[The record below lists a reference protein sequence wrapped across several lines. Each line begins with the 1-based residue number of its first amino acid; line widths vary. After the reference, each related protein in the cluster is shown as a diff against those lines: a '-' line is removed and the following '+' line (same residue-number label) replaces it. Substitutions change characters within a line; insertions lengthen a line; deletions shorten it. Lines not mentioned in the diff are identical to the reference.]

1 MSIFFEE
8 FFYTKKQQ
16 AKTYCFFYWRC
27 GWDSNPR
34 YREVQ
39 LISSQSRYDHFD
51 TTPYMLNSRRSVT
64 NYSIFLLTGRVP
76 LCPVAVSRKNLR
88 IRWRSILFDRGHSF
102 LLASSATGSTR
113 KRPHFDISPQKL
125 TYELSLDNLDS
136 HTIIITNSRSV
147 K

>member
-1 MSIFFEE
+1 MSIFFEDFLYKKSSRQKPTA
-8 FFYTKKQQ
+8 FF
-16 AKTYCFFYWRC
+16 WRC

-102 LLASSATGSTR
+102 LLASSATGSAR
-113 KRPHFDISPQKL
+113 KRPHFDTTPYML
-125 TYELSLDNLDS
+125 
-136 HTIIITNSRSV
+136 NSRRSV
-147 K
+147 TNYSIFYKRPHFEFFP